1 MLRAMVMGV
10 SGGGKSSLGR
20 ALAARLN
27 AVFIDADDLHSAE
40 NIAWMAAGKPLDD
53 AMRWPWLDACGAA
66 MAGHERVILA
76 CSALK
81 RSYRDRLRLAVPDL
95 RIVYPELTFEIV
107 AERLAAREGHFMP
120 PSLLKSQFAT
130 LEPPSAEESP
140 CLIPGLATVQEGV
153 ALAADALA
161 DVENPHGPSERDDN
175 AS

>member
-20 ALAARLN
+20 ALADHLGAM
-27 AVFIDADDLHSAE
+27 FIDADDLHPPE

-53 AMRWPWLDACGAA
+53 EMRWPWLDACGAA

-81 RSYRDRLRLAVPDL
+81 RSYRDRLRVAVPDV

-107 AERLAAREGHFMP
+107 SARLAVREGHFMP
-120 PSLLKSQFAT
+120 PSLLESQFAT
-130 LEPPSAEESP
+130 LEAPSADESP
-140 CLIPGLATVQEGV
+140 ILVSGTANIAEGV
-153 ALAADALA
+153 AQAASGL
-161 DVENPHGPSERDDN
+161 
-175 AS
+175 